1 MNYND
6 LISSNF
12 CIYLVEEIE
21 SADLSNCSND
31 ELCFLKKMAESIK
44 ERADTLTLEEEF
56 VGYTYYN
63 LDALNPKI
71 TKETAKRKMKAI
83 QSGRV

>member
-12 CIYLVEEIE
+12 CIYLVKEIE
-21 SADLSNCSND
+21 SVDLSNCSNN
-31 ELCFLKKMAESIK
+31 ELYFLKKMTKNIK

-63 LDALNPKI
+63 LGALTPKI
-71 TKETAKRKMKAI
+71 NKETAKRKIKTI
-83 QSGRV
+83 QSRSI

>member
-21 SADLSNCSND
+21 SVDLSNCSND
-31 ELCFLKKMAESIK
+31 ELCFLKKMSESIK

-63 LDALNPKI
+63 LDALTPKI
-71 TKETAKRKMKAI
+71 NKETAKRKIKTI
-83 QSGRV
+83 QSRSV